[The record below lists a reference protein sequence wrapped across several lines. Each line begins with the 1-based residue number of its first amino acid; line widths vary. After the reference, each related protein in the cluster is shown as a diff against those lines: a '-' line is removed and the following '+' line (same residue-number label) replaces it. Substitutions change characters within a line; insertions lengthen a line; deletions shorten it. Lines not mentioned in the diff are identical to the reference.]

1 MVKQDS
7 GIELKSKAHYKTFGK
22 FMINMDLLMANELL
36 VKYVSYAPVY
46 KIKRTQISTYFTDF
60 LSDLL
65 DNGTINVDL
74 YKKLTFKDNRIF
86 ENLIVRAKLANQL
99 GYHKIEQKFDE
110 EQLKTRFEII
120 RGEIVAGH
128 SNAELIEELIFVIK
142 ELFKIGK
149 ISDND
154 KNDLLQELNGL

>member
-22 FMINMDLLMANELL
+22 FMINMDLLHANELL

-86 ENLIVRAKLANQL
+86 ENLIIRAKLANQL

-154 KNDLLQELNGL
+154 KNDLLKELKGL

>member
-1 MVKQDS
+1 MVKNDS

-22 FMINMDLLMANELL
+22 FMINMDLLHANELL

-154 KNDLLQELNGL
+154 KQELLKELNGL